1 MKITVLYTMKGCPF
15 CGMIKEE
22 LEKNEII
29 FVERDIHENEEEYD
43 KFVEV
48 TNNEFIPAFMLLTIN
63 ENEEATDVTL
73 IAPDRDFQDIH
84 EGVEMVKNYLK

>member
-1 MKITVLYTMKGCPF
+1 MKGCPF

-73 IAPDRDFQDIH
+73 IAPDRDFQDIY

>member
-43 KFVEV
+43 KFVEA

>member
-73 IAPDRDFQDIH
+73 IAPDRDFQDIY